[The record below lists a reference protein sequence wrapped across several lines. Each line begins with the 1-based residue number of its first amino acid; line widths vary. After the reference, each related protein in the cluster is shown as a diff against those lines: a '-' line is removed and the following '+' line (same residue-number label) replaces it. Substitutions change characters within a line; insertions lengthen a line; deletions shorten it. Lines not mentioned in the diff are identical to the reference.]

1 MIDYIPRFL
10 LLLVWFLLGP
20 FHVHGL
26 PDIFAPLMIIIML
39 FALASGIFLKRAFRG
54 RSLALLC
61 VLVLMFYQTL
71 QLIVTGVHF
80 ELTHSDLFS
89 IGIRHFFSIFFD
101 INLGLAI
108 IGVVAAS
115 GVAAYLEFGKARLP
129 LTRLFPEY
137 RFLEAPVQIKRTV
150 RKLASTAGV
159 QVPQVSL
166 IDSGIPWA
174 FITRSKRGFVLAV
187 SVGLLEALQPGEV
200 QACLAHELSHLKNK
214 DFTLRFFAT
223 FAKVGLFTRP
233 LSYLIEPAIYRAREH
248 LADRT
253 ASSLVGGSGPLVSAL
268 SKIRE
273 AHYEVA
279 APSSVGMA
287 CLFCTSRDRWFGIFD
302 KQPTLDARIK
312 ALQAD
317 TT

>member
-1 MIDYIPRFL
+1 MIDFPRFL
-10 LLLVWFLLGP
+10 IVLVWFLLGP
-20 FHVHGL
+20 LHVHGL
-26 PDIFAPLMIIIML
+26 PGIFAPLMIIVML
-39 FALASGIFLKRAFRG
+39 FALASGVFLKRSFRG
-54 RSLALLC
+54 RSITLLC

-71 QLIVTGVHF
+71 QLIVMGVQF
-80 ELTHSDLFS
+80 ELTHSDLVS
-89 IGIRHFFSIFFD
+89 VGIRHFFSIFFD

-137 RFLEAPVQIKRTV
+137 RFLAAPMQIQRIVKR
-150 RKLASTAGV
+150 LASKAGV
-159 QVPQVSL
+159 QPPQVSL

-174 FITRSKRGFVLAV
+174 FITRSRKGFVLAV
-187 SVGLLEALQPGEV
+187 SIGLLEALQPAEV
-200 QACLAHELSHLKNK
+200 QACLAHEISHLKNN
-214 DFTLRFFAT
+214 DFALRFFAT

-268 SKIRE
+268 RKIRE
-273 AHYEVA
+273 AHYEIA
-279 APSSVGMA
+279 TPSSVEMA
-287 CLFCTSRDRWFGIFD
+287 CLFRTNKDRWFGMFD
-302 KQPTLDARIK
+302 KQPTLDARIN

-317 TT
+317 TV

>member
-1 MIDYIPRFL
+1 MIDFPRFL
-10 LLLVWFLLGP
+10 IVLVWFLLGP
-20 FHVHGL
+20 LHVHGL
-26 PDIFAPLMIIIML
+26 PGIFAPLLIIVML
-39 FALASGIFLKRAFRG
+39 FALASGVSLKRSFRG
-54 RSLALLC
+54 RSITLLC

-71 QLIVTGVHF
+71 QLIVMGVQF
-80 ELTHSDLFS
+80 ELTHSDLVS
-89 IGIRHFFSIFFD
+89 VGIRHFFSIFFD

-137 RFLEAPVQIKRTV
+137 RFLAAPMQIQRIVKR
-150 RKLASTAGV
+150 LASKAGV
-159 QVPQVSL
+159 QPPQVSL

-174 FITRSKRGFVLAV
+174 FITRSRKGFVLAV
-187 SVGLLEALQPGEV
+187 SIGLLEALQPAEV
-200 QACLAHELSHLKNK
+200 QACLAHEISHLKNN
-214 DFTLRFFAT
+214 DFALRFFAT

-268 SKIRE
+268 RKIRE
-273 AHYEVA
+273 AHYEIA
-279 APSSVGMA
+279 TPSSVEMA
-287 CLFCTSRDRWFGIFD
+287 CLFRTNKDRWFGMFD
-302 KQPTLDARIK
+302 KQPTLDARIN

-317 TT
+317 TV

>member
-1 MIDYIPRFL
+1 MIDFPRFL
-10 LLLVWFLLGP
+10 IVLVWFLLGP
-20 FHVHGL
+20 LHVHGL
-26 PDIFAPLMIIIML
+26 PDIFAPLMIIVML
-39 FALASGIFLKRAFRG
+39 FALASGAFLKRSFRG
-54 RSLALLC
+54 RSVTLLC

-71 QLIVTGVHF
+71 QLIVMGVHF
-80 ELTHSDLFS
+80 ELTHSDLVS
-89 IGIRHFFSIFFD
+89 VGIRHFFSIFLD

-137 RFLEAPVQIKRTV
+137 RFLAAPLQIQRTV
-150 RKLASTAGV
+150 KRLASRAGV
-159 QVPQVSL
+159 QPPQVSL

-174 FITRSKRGFVLAV
+174 FITRSRKGFVLAV
-187 SVGLLEALQPGEV
+187 SVGLLEALQPAEV
-200 QACLAHELSHLKNK
+200 QACLAHEISHLKNN
-214 DFTLRFFAT
+214 DFALRFFAT

-248 LADRT
+248 LADST
-253 ASSLVGGSGPLVSAL
+253 ASSLVGGPGPLVSAL
-268 SKIRE
+268 RKIRE
-273 AHYEVA
+273 AHYEIA
-279 APSSVGMA
+279 TPSSVGVA
-287 CLFCTSRDRWFGIFD
+287 CLFRTSKDRWFGVFD

-317 TT
+317 TV